1 MKNYLKK
8 IKFLG
13 NTMTNKLIENR
24 RLRKKLK
31 KMDDNTNEVVLYGE
45 EMKDDP
51 HEYIKEKLSLPD
63 YYGKNLDALFDC
75 LTEISNKT
83 IIIKNSSEV
92 DDDLI
97 ATFKDAAEENPD
109 FKLILD

>member
-31 KMDDNTNEVVLYGE
+31 KMVDNTNEVVLYGE
-45 EMKDDP
+45 
-51 HEYIKEKLSLPD
+51 
-63 YYGKNLDALFDC
+63 
-75 LTEISNKT
+75 
-83 IIIKNSSEV
+83 
-92 DDDLI
+92 
-97 ATFKDAAEENPD
+97 
-109 FKLILD
+109 